1 MSTCYMCNQEATSVE
16 HAPPKCLFPEK
27 KDVSAGNE
35 YRRNLVTVPSC
46 DEHNSA
52 TSRDD
57 EHLLY
62 MLSASITSN
71 DVGLNQFLTKVK
83 RAAERNPSF
92 ASTIL
97 VSSEPVKLFHEDT
110 QEWKDAFGMQVQGNR
125 LDAVFKKCAY
135 ALYFHE
141 TKTKFQGTVTVV
153 TGFTLYNVPSLN
165 SAIASAIPT
174 AEDYFSQ
181 HAAKGDNPDV
191 FFYKFE
197 EGENTGIMLMYFYEK
212 SKVLVRFDKR

>member
-1 MSTCYMCNQEATSVE
+1 MCNQEATSVE
-16 HAPPKCLFPEK
+16 HAPPKCLFPAT
-27 KDVSAGNE
+27 KDVPNQRD
-35 YRRNLVTVPSC
+35 YRKNLITVPSC
-46 DEHNSA
+46 DDHNSA

-62 MLSASITSN
+62 TLSASITCN

-83 RAAERNPSF
+83 RALERSPTF

-97 VSSEPVKLFHEDT
+97 VGSEPVEVFDEDT
-110 QEWKDAFGMQVQGNR
+110 QECQEAFCMHVQGNR

-141 TKTKFQGTVTVV
+141 TNTKFQGSVTVV

-165 SAIASAIPT
+165 SAIASAIIS

-181 HAAKGDNPDV
+181 HVARGNNPDV

-197 EGENTGIMLMYFYEK
+197 EGEYTGIMLMYFYGK